1 MMRKLEKG
9 VSMKH
14 WMRKLG
20 EHHERM
26 RKRYGEEDLM
36 VIFDI
41 DDTIL
46 DLRHM
51 VIHVLRSFD
60 RHHDT
65 TFFARVGVDQIEAS
79 EAEMGKIIRQL
90 SIPARDGRRIAS
102 WFEEHSW
109 SSKVIREA
117 HRPFPGVMEVI
128 RWFQGQPKTAVGI
141 NTGRPESIRDD
152 TLRSL
157 NSAGRPHNV
166 VFTHN
171 LLFMNPSGWNKNI
184 VPFKIAG
191 IDYFQKKGF
200 RVIAFVDNE
209 PENLE
214 AVSMNDRT
222 GDILLLHADTVYTSL
237 KDKMPRS
244 AVSGRVYDIAELR
257 RALPRDQLGNAA

>member
-1 MMRKLEKG
+1 
-9 VSMKH
+9 MKH

-20 EHHERM
+20 EHHEKMQR
-26 RKRYGEEDLM
+26 RYQGENLM
-36 VIFDI
+36 VVFDI

-51 VIHVLRSFD
+51 VLHVLRSFD
-60 RHHDT
+60 YTHGTD
-65 TFFARVGVDQIEAS
+65 FFAGVSVDGINATET
-79 EAEMGKIIRQL
+79 ELRNIIGRL
-90 SIPARDGRRIAS
+90 SIPAKDGQKIAR

-128 RWFQGQPKTAVGI
+128 RWFQGQPKTVVGI
-141 NTGRPESIRDD
+141 RSGRPELIRDD

-157 NSAGRPHNV
+157 NSAGRSHNV

-171 LLFMNPSGWNKNI
+171 LLFMNPCGWNENV
-184 VPFKIAG
+184 VPFKVAG

-214 AVSMNDRT
+214 AVSMSDRT
-222 GDILLLHADTVYTSL
+222 GDILLLHADTVYESQ
-237 KDKMPRS
+237 KEKMPRS
-244 AVSGRVYDIAELR
+244 AVSGKVYDIAELR
-257 RALPRDQLGNAA
+257 RVLRRDDLGNAG

>member
-1 MMRKLEKG
+1 
-9 VSMKH
+9 MKH
-14 WMRKLG
+14 WMRRLG

-26 RKRYGEEDLM
+26 QRRYQGENLM
-36 VIFDI
+36 VVFDI
-41 DDTIL
+41 DDTTL

-51 VIHVLRSFD
+51 VLHVLRSFD

-65 TFFARVGVDQIEAS
+65 TFFAAVSIDEIEAG
-79 EAEMGKIIRQL
+79 EEEMRRIIGQL
-90 SIPARDGRRIAS
+90 SIPARDRRRIAS

-128 RWFQGQPKTAVGI
+128 TWLQGQPETVVGI
-141 NTGRPESIRDD
+141 NTGRPEFIRDD

-157 NSAGRPHNV
+157 NSAGRSHNA

-171 LLFMNPSGWNKNI
+171 LLFMNPCGWNENI
-184 VPFKIAG
+184 VAFKVAG
-191 IDYFQKKGF
+191 IDFFREKGF

-222 GDILLLHADTVYTSL
+222 GDILLLHADTVYKSQRE
-237 KDKMPRS
+237 KMPRN
-244 AVSGRVYDIAELR
+244 AVSGKAYDSAELR
-257 RALPRDQLGNAA
+257 RALRRYELGHAA

>member
-1 MMRKLEKG
+1 MREFEKG
-9 VSMKH
+9 ARIKH
-14 WMRKLG
+14 WMRRLG

-26 RKRYGEEDLM
+26 QRRYQEEDLM

-51 VIHVLRSFD
+51 VLHVLRSFD
-60 RHHDT
+60 RRHDT
-65 TFFARVGVDQIEAS
+65 AFFADIGVDEIEAS

-90 SIPARDGRRIAS
+90 SIPAKDERRIAS

-128 RWFQGQPKTAVGI
+128 RWFQGQPKTVVGI
-141 NTGRPESIRDD
+141 NTGRPELIRDD

-157 NSAGRPHNV
+157 NSAGRSHNV

-171 LLFMNPSGWNKNI
+171 LLFMNPCGWNGNI
-184 VPFKIAG
+184 VAFKVAG

-209 PENLE
+209 PENLQ

-222 GDILLLHADTVYTSL
+222 GDILLLHADTVYKSQRE
-237 KDKMPRS
+237 KMPRN
-244 AVSGRVYDIAELR
+244 AVSGKVYDIAELR
-257 RALPRDQLGNAA
+257 RVLRWDQLGNAA